1 MCENCNCGGEAVQ
14 SFEDKVKDV
23 IEAVRPNLQAHG
35 GDIELL
41 GVDEDN
47 TVRVR
52 LQGACSGCPGA
63 MMTLKMGVERML
75 KEKIPEV
82 KEVVAVD

>member
-23 IEAVRPNLQAHG
+23 IEAIRPNLQGHG

-63 MMTLKMGVERML
+63 KMTLKMGVERML
-75 KEKIPEV
+75 KEQIPEV